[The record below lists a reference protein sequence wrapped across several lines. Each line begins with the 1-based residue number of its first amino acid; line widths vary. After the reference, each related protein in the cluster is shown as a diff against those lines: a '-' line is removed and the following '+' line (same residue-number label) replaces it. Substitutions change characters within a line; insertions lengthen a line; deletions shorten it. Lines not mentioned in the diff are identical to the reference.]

1 MKFFSLLSTCILAV
15 PALSNE
21 APTPSP
27 LQAIPPVPNQM
38 LPKYAMSCDW
48 QAITLEAIEFPLPQE
63 FGTSSWQ
70 AVYSCCRYAI
80 DAAAGEAQEA
90 WYSTKEACAEKC
102 GCKGFY
108 DKGGFDGDWIDGFCA
123 PGDNDETKTTCTVNA
138 NGFACTNGGVLSG
151 FVEDGNCACDCTNT
165 GYVGDQCEDPND
177 GGDGRR
183 LKKKPKT
190 KKPKTKKPKSPSL
203 DPDRFNGPPCA
214 GLSDSAFDDCLASSP
229 CFNQESGVARR
240 ECEDACK
247 QQQQWAEYEN
257 SGVKF
262 RKAKPKYEGPI
273 PTGCGDF
280 VEISC
285 PENYECE
292 CGECYRI
299 LDDRRFLRR
308 LC

>member
-15 PALSNE
+15 PVLSNE

-108 DKGGFDGDWIDGFCA
+108 DKGGFSGDWIDGFCA
-123 PGDNDETKTTCTVNA
+123 P
-138 NGFACTNGGVLSG
+138 
-151 FVEDGNCACDCTNT
+151 DGN
-165 GYVGDQCEDPND
+165 
-177 GGDGRR
+177 GRR
-183 LKKKPKT
+183 LK